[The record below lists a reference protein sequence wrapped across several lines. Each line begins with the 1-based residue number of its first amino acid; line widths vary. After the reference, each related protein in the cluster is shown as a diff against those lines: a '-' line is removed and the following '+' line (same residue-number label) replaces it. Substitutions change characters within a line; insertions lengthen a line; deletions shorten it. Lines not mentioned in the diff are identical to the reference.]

1 MVILK
6 DFISSERKRV
16 GALGKCRGQSK
27 AEAPGPQPS
36 QDGDLAPLRA
46 SGLVKIEN

>member
-1 MVILK
+1 MVRLK
-6 DFISSERKRV
+6 NFISSEGKRV
-16 GALGKCRGQSK
+16 GALGKCRGHSK

-36 QDGDLAPLRA
+36 GDLAPLRA